1 MRLSE
6 HGPRLR
12 ELDSPRRSARLEG
25 LGSVAMTAKIFTIT
39 VALMLAGAL
48 AFVPRANAKPSAAKT
63 AHAKP
68 AAKSAAKTSAKTDAS
83 LNTRNAA
90 PPGAE
95 TSVPEAQRL
104 AIQADLMWLH
114 SYGEMGAEE
123 INAHLVDQIKAF
135 QRRNNGKDTGIL
147 SDQERAALAEAAKPK
162 QMAAGWRSIDDTATG
177 ARLGVPEKL
186 VPKTSTMRTGSRWS
200 STGGQVVIETFR
212 LREASLPAL
221 FDQNKR
227 VARREIGSSS
237 LGPNSF
243 VITGQQGLKKFV
255 ERVQSSGGEVRGVTI
270 LYDQATEGTMAPV
283 ALAVADTFDGFPDA
297 AALQAAGRKRGVEY
311 GSAIVVSSAGDL
323 LTSAQVTDECRSIT
337 ISGYGHAV
345 RVAADESNDLALLRL
360 YGARGLAPI
369 PLAQDAAATTGLTL
383 LGIADPLGQG
393 GDKDVTGSIAQRT
406 DQGLSPAPK
415 LGYSGAAAIDA
426 QGRFAGMVALK
437 APMIAGAG
445 AAPLATLVP
454 TATVRTFLQS
464 QGVDVSAGHETS
476 RWTTAQSVLRVICV
490 RR

>member
-1 MRLSE
+1 LKS
-6 HGPRLR
+6 L
-12 ELDSPRRSARLEG
+12 
-25 LGSVAMTAKIFTIT
+25 LGIAMTAKILTIA
-39 VALMLAGAL
+39 VAFALIGAL
-48 AFVPRANAKPSAAKT
+48 AFVPKAGAKPASS
-63 AHAKP
+63 
-68 AAKSAAKTSAKTDAS
+68 AAKSAHAKSSAKSASKSATKADANI
-83 LNTRNAA
+83 NTHNAA

-114 SYGEMGAEE
+114 NYGEMGAEE
-123 INAHLVDQIKAF
+123 INARLVDEIKAF

-162 QMAAGWRSIDDTATG
+162 QTAAGWRSIDDTATG

-186 VPKTSTMRTGSRWS
+186 VPKTNVMRTGSRWS

-227 VARREIGSSS
+227 VARREIGSSN

-255 ERVQSSGGEVRGVTI
+255 ERAQSSGGEIRGVTI
-270 LYDQATEGTMAPV
+270 LYDQATEGIMAPV
-283 ALAVADTFDGFPDA
+283 ALAVADTFDGFPDPA
-297 AALQAAGRKRGVEY
+297 APPLAGRKRGVEY
-311 GSAIVVSSAGDL
+311 GSAIVASSAGDL

-337 ISGYGHAV
+337 VPGYGHAA
-345 RVAADESNDLALLRL
+345 RIATDESNDLALLRL
-360 YGARGLAPI
+360 YGARGLVPI
-369 PLAQDAAATTGLTL
+369 PFSQDAVATTGLTL
-383 LGIADPLGQG
+383 LGVAGPLGEG
-393 GDKDVTGSIAQRT
+393 RDNDVTGSIAQRT

-415 LGYSGAAAIDA
+415 LGYYGAAAVDT
-426 QGRFAGMVALK
+426 QGRLVGMVALK
-437 APMIAGAG
+437 APMIAGA
-445 AAPLATLVP
+445 AAVPPATLVP
-454 TATVRTFLQS
+454 TAAVRAFLQS
-464 QGVDVSAGHETS
+464 QGVAVSSGHETS
-476 RWTTAQSVLRVICV
+476 REATAQSVLRVICV

>member
-1 MRLSE
+1 
-6 HGPRLR
+6 
-12 ELDSPRRSARLEG
+12 
-25 LGSVAMTAKIFTIT
+25 MTAKIFTIT
-39 VALMLAGAL
+39 VALMLAGAP
-48 AFVPRANAKPSAAKT
+48 AFVPRASAKPAAGAAKAPHT
-63 AHAKP
+63 KP
-68 AAKSAAKTSAKTDAS
+68 AAKSAAKSAAKADAS

-123 INAHLVDQIKAF
+123 INAHLIDQIKAF

-147 SDQERAALAEAAKPK
+147 NDQERAALAEAARPR
-162 QMAAGWRSIDDTATG
+162 QTAAGWRSIDDTATG

-186 VPKTSTMRTGSRWS
+186 VPKTSVMRTGSRWS

-283 ALAVADTFDGFPDA
+283 ALAIADTFDGFPDA
-297 AALQAAGRKRGVEY
+297 AALQLAGRKRGVEY
-311 GSAIVVSSAGDL
+311 GSAVVVSTAGDL

-337 ISGYGHAV
+337 IPGYGHAA
-345 RVAADESNDLALLRL
+345 RIAADPSDDLALLRL
-360 YGARGLAPI
+360 YGARGLVPM
-369 PLAQDAAATTGLTL
+369 PLAQDATAATGLTL
-383 LGIADPLGQG
+383 LGIADPLGEG
-393 GDKDVTGSIAQRT
+393 GDNDVTGSIAQRT

-437 APMIAGAG
+437 APVVAGAG

-454 TATVRTFLQS
+454 AAAVRTFLQS
-464 QGVDVSAGHETS
+464 QSVTVSTGRETG
-476 RWTTAQSVLRVICV
+476 RGATAQSVLRVICV